1 MSELIDLLLAD
12 ARERMSKSVA
22 ATRQCC
28 GTGGTGR
35 ASPALLDRVN
45 VDYYGAQTPLKQLAQ
60 VSAPEA
66 RMLVVTPYDKTSI
79 KAIEKSIM
87 ESDLGLTP
95 GNDGNVIR
103 LTIPE
108 LTEERRKDLVRVVRG
123 IAEDGRVAAR
133 NVRGDTMHD
142 LREL

>member
-1 MSELIDLLLAD
+1 MSESELIDVLLED
-12 ARERMSKSVA
+12 AKGRMAKSVD
-22 ATRQCC
+22 ATKTEF
-28 GTGGTGR
+28 GTVRTGR
-35 ASPALLDRVN
+35 ASPALLDRVH
-45 VDYYGAQTPLKQLAQ
+45 VDYYGTETPLKQLAQ
-60 VSAPEA
+60 VAAPEA

-108 LTEERRKDLVRVVRG
+108 LTEERRKDLERVV
-123 IAEDGRVAAR
+123 
-133 NVRGDTMHD
+133 
-142 LREL
+142 